1 MSESSQSLN
10 VLGAIN
16 LKFPPKALER
26 AQKAVQL
33 LDERYKQQKN
43 RSTGHGQSKEAELAC
58 VALGLADDFLQQES
72 KIASLEERLRAIIEK
87 IKNFE

>member
-1 MSESSQSLN
+1 MNESSQNIN

-33 LDERYKQQKN
+33 LEERYKKQKE
-43 RSTGHGQSKEAELAC
+43 RSKGQSQSKEAELAC
-58 VALGLADDFLQQES
+58 VALGLADDLLQQES
-72 KIASLEERLRAIIEK
+72 KVAGLEERLTTIIEK
-87 IKNFE
+87 IQNFA